1 MCHSAGDLYIASF
14 SINLIGFWNCSDG
27 VEFLFFILYPIR
39 TPNWGVWVNDGW
51 YGVNDGW
58 HGVNDGWHGVNDGWH
73 GVNDGWHGVN
83 DDWHGV
89 SDGWHGVNDGWHG
102 VNDGWHG
109 VNDGWHGVNDDW
121 HGVND
126 GWHGVNDDWHGV
138 SDGCFRFWNCCDRVV
153 LFVFMLLFAYT
164 VIPVKTKHS
173 WDQFVCSE

>member
-1 MCHSAGDLYIASF
+1 MGDHVSQCRGFIYCIFFYKFDWILELFRRCGIFVFHFISDPDTQLRSMSKWWLVRSKWWLARSKWWLAR
-14 SINLIGFWNCSDG
+14 SKWWLIRSKWLLVLSKWW
-27 VEFLFFILYPIR
+27 LAR
-39 TPNWGVWVNDGW
+39 SKWW

-58 HGVNDGWHGVNDGWH
+58 YWVNNG
-73 GVNDGWHGVN
+73 
-83 DDWHGV
+83 
-89 SDGWHGVNDGWHG
+89 
-102 VNDGWHG
+102 
-109 VNDGWHGVNDDW
+109 W